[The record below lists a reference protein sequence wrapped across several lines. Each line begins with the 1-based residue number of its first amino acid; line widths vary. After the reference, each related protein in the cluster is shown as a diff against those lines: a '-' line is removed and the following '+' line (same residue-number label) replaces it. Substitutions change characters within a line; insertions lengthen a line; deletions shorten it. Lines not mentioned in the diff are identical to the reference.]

1 MPSKVFFLRKFIC
14 KIIFFIFSNTQLK
27 QIFDTYQQF
36 SGVDIEQ
43 TIKIDTD
50 ADLSRTLMAIG
61 N

>member
-1 MPSKVFFLRKFIC
+1 MMFFS
-14 KIIFFIFSNTQLK
+14 SNTQLK
-27 QIFDTYQQF
+27 EIFNVYQQF